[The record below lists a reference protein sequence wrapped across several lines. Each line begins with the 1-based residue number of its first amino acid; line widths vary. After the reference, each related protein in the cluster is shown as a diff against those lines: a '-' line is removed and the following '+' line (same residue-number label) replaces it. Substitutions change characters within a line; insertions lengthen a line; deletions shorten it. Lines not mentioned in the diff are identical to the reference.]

1 MKLVKSIRP
10 LIILGLAYL
19 LVPPVAADQFRGGAR
34 TDQRDYPSY
43 TIPRPEPVLPTRPFF
58 GDPYPRGNGN
68 YGDNRGNNYRDRYH
82 NGYGDGDGDDDDDDR
97 RRSHHEHH
105 GSRDFR
111 DNYRND
117 GYNNRNG
124 YGPYYSRPGM
134 SFYYRSH

>member
-10 LIILGLAYL
+10 LIILALAYL
-19 LVPPVAADQFRGGAR
+19 LIPPVAADQFRGGAR
-34 TDQRDYPSY
+34 TDPQDYPSY

-68 YGDNRGNNYRDRYH
+68 YGDNHGNNYRDRHH
-82 NGYGDGDGDDDDDDR
+82 NGYGDSDDDDR
-97 RRSHHEHH
+97 GRSHHRHH
-105 GSRDFR
+105 GSHDFH

-117 GYNNRNG
+117 GYNYRNG

-134 SFYYRSH
+134 SIYYRSN